1 MTTVARF
8 PTYTPSST
16 PTPLPPQ
23 GNSHTP
29 NPAPIRIPPQQPTLT
44 TERLTLRPFTI
55 ADGPRVRDLASDR
68 TIAVNTMTI
77 PHPYPEGEAEAWIAK
92 HLSHFEQGIGVNF
105 AIILATTQAL
115 IGSIGMGIDQD
126 HCCAEIGYWIGDA
139 HRGHGY
145 CTEAGRELLRFGF
158 ETIGLHRIR
167 AEHFAHN
174 PASGRVMQ
182 KLGMTYEG
190 CSRQSVLKWGEFLDV
205 HQYAILRSD
214 WFAITP
220 RS

>member
-1 MTTVARF
+1 MNTVTNLCRSS
-8 PTYTPSST
+8 SST
-16 PTPLPPQ
+16 ASAIPLPPQ

-29 NPAPIRIPPQQPTLT
+29 NPTPITIPPQQPTIT
-44 TERLTLRPFTI
+44 TARLCLRPFTI
-55 ADGPRVRDLASDR
+55 ADGPRVRELASDR
-68 TIAVNTMTI
+68 TIATNTLTI
-77 PHPYPEGEAEAWIAK
+77 PHPYPEGEAEAWISK

-105 AIILATTQAL
+105 AIVLAATGDL

-139 HRGHGY
+139 YRKHGY
-145 CTEAGRELLRFGF
+145 CTEAGQALLRFGF
-158 ETIGLHRIR
+158 ETIGLNRIQ

-190 CSRQSVLKWGEFLDV
+190 YARQAIFKWGEFLDT
-205 HQYAILRSD
+205 HHYAILRSE
-214 WFAITP
+214 WVAIVA
-220 RS
+220 

>member
-1 MTTVARF
+1 MTTVATA
-8 PTYTPSST
+8 PGYSPSSV

-23 GNSHTP
+23 GNSQTP
-29 NPAPIRIPPQQPTLT
+29 NPSPITIPSQQPTLT
-44 TERLTLRPFTI
+44 TARLTLRPFRLT
-55 ADGPRVRDLASDR
+55 DGARVQELASDR
-68 TIAVNTMTI
+68 TIAANTMTI
-77 PHPYPEGEAEAWIAK
+77 PHPYPDGESEAWITK

-105 AIILATTQAL
+105 AIVVTTTQEL

-139 HRGHGY
+139 YRGHGY
-145 CTEAGRELLRFGF
+145 CTEAGRALLQFGF
-158 ETIGLHRIR
+158 ETLGSHRIR

-190 CSRQSVLKWGEFLDV
+190 CSRQAILKWGEFLDV
-205 HQYAILRSD
+205 HQYAILRSEWLD
-214 WFAITP
+214 MVTT
-220 RS
+220 S